1 MELTRLVLGT
11 VTMEQCLLETSDL
24 AGASAD
30 HTTVGRSCSTPHQH
44 PSMLTSRSLEQ
55 VTWVLTLTWD
65 WSTTDQM
72 LTTHMTWTRRHQLRV
87 NIVRS
92 QTHRELVWNLKH
104 EHVVEYKNYLLTFS
118 IRSIF
123 NKMNF
128 EDSNIYIGNIS
139 HSNIIISTRNPCC

>member
-1 MELTRLVLGT
+1 MTPGHGRNCSGREGEQTSSRSQSWELTRLVLGT

-44 PSMLTSRSLEQ
+44 PSMVTSRSLEQ

-92 QTHRELVWNLKH
+92 QTHRELVWNL
-104 EHVVEYKNYLLTFS
+104 LS
-118 IRSIF
+118 
-123 NKMNF
+123 
-128 EDSNIYIGNIS
+128 
-139 HSNIIISTRNPCC
+139 